1 MTYAQIT
8 VEEISGLRCQECYRK
23 DHLFFI
29 QRMRLIGLNIT
40 GDLPAKEVIPLETI
54 HLLEFRFIQQAVTQS
69 WVYGHVTVAR
79 ERNDQNTH
87 HPVN

>member
-1 MTYAQIT
+1 M
-8 VEEISGLRCQECYRK
+8 K
-23 DHLFFI
+23 
-29 QRMRLIGLNIT
+29 LIGLNIT

-54 HLLEFRFIQQAVTQS
+54 HLLEFRFIQQAVTQN

-79 ERNDQNTH
+79 ERKDQNTH